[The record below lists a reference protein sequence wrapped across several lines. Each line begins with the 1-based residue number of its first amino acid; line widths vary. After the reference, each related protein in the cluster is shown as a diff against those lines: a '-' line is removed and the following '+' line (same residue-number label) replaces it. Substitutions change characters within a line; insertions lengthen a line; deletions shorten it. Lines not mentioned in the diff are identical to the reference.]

1 MQLKPV
7 IIQNIFESLPL
18 GLIVIDSQGEIVIA
32 NQAASRIL
40 GYPSEMFKGKG
51 WGDLF
56 IDRYKNIDFNQVL
69 LDVIRER
76 RINLHRSV
84 SYSRPTGETL
94 QLSITTSFLKED
106 EEIAGIVVLIDDVT
120 EIHHLRLR
128 EKAALEEKNRLQQQR
143 AEGLKNFSLAVA
155 HQIRN
160 PVASIGG
167 FAMRGL
173 KQLDEN
179 HSITVYLNHILGES
193 GRLEAIVRAVNNYAN
208 IPPPALTK
216 VSIAR
221 ILKEAQTRLTQKA
234 IALSKKINWT
244 VRVDT
249 SEATVDP
256 VLFAQALDE
265 VLLNSLESFD
275 GDQGSIE
282 MAVSVDRGRVHLE
295 ITDSGTGILEQDEP
309 YIFDPFFTTKAV
321 GVGTGLCKVEKII
334 VEHTGIVTVESRP
347 EKGTKV
353 TIQWPGGLQA
363 DPLSRPTPSIIP
375 II

>member
-1 MQLKPV
+1 
-7 IIQNIFESLPL
+7 
-18 GLIVIDSQGEIVIA
+18 
-32 NQAASRIL
+32 
-40 GYPSEMFKGKG
+40 
-51 WGDLF
+51 
-56 IDRYKNIDFNQVL
+56 
-69 LDVIRER
+69 
-76 RINLHRSV
+76 
-84 SYSRPTGETL
+84 
-94 QLSITTSFLKED
+94 
-106 EEIAGIVVLIDDVT
+106 
-120 EIHHLRLR
+120 
-128 EKAALEEKNRLQQQR
+128 
-143 AEGLKNFSLAVA
+143 
-155 HQIRN
+155 
-160 PVASIGG
+160 
-167 FAMRGL
+167 MRGL

-208 IPPPALTK
+208 IPPPTLAK